1 MRTLAACG
9 EDRHRGAIVPSKTK
23 SGGVPERRASGGL
36 KPAPTTGGL
45 KPAPTVAAA
54 RARAGFAVGFPLAL
68 ALAAALPGCASCR
81 DERASAADAGGD
93 ASTTHDAA
101 ASLAAPAL
109 DVLASASTLAD
120 GGAWVEA
127 GGPAVRTYGTVDGA
141 ALRKAHAARLR
152 ADRSA
157 VHVESGGTP
166 RELGARLCA
175 AVVPKR
181 PPETKVLLKP
191 NLGGFDWFKDPAK
204 SGGDDG
210 LRGRI
215 TDPEFVRGVVQC
227 LKKRGHTKIT
237 VAEGWGARPE
247 DWRRLV
253 KVSGYEAMARE
264 EGVPLVAMDDDG
276 VFDVA
281 DGGPGQ
287 PYAVTGIEDTSVPT
301 LLVPRILAEHLE
313 DGLFVSLPKMKAH
326 RFAVF
331 SAGIK
336 GMQGVVMRS
345 DAAPAYKQKWRMH
358 EELDPLVKRLGKGD
372 RAVRAAYVAALETF
386 STRMADVLELATPDA
401 VLAEGAPAMGGDG
414 FQRLVPVE
422 GAVAVG
428 GTNPVLVDRVV
439 AAWLGA
445 WDDADLARELGG
457 HRTSPLLEVAAA
469 RWGIDLT
476 APALT
481 GPGAALV
488 AEPRATVFVGMDG
501 FRVERGAVTPPAP
514 DGGLERPTLRA
525 PFVDALPV
533 IDGVVDAAWA
543 RATPVTFDTDW
554 SGAPTGIST
563 RVRML
568 ASNAGLAALFELEG
582 AGLYADA
589 SKPKDVD
596 REKLWAEDCV
606 EVFVAPDPS
615 RPARY
620 AEVEVG
626 PHGHFLDLFVDRDAR
641 PRTSD
646 VAWSSAPRIA
656 TRVARGV
663 DGGSARV
670 TIEVALAAPEIA
682 RALRPGARLPLGL
695 YRLEGKAPR
704 AYLAWSPTRTPKPDF
719 HVPDAFGWLV
729 VD

>member
-1 MRTLAACG
+1 MGDLKCGPKLAA
-9 EDRHRGAIVPSKTK
+9 AIV
-23 SGGVPERRASGGL
+23 
-36 KPAPTTGGL
+36 
-45 KPAPTVAAA
+45 
-54 RARAGFAVGFPLAL
+54 AVLAL
-68 ALAAALPGCASCR
+68 TTALPGCASCR
-81 DERASAADAGGD
+81 DDRASPDAGPAAAHD
-93 ASTTHDAA
+93 AALHDAA
-101 ASLAAPAL
+101 AAHAPPAL
-109 DVLASASTLAD
+109 DVLANASTLAD

-127 GGPAVRTYGTVDGA
+127 GGPVVRTYGTVDGA

-152 ADRSA
+152 SDLSP
-157 VHVESGGTP
+157 VHVESGGSP
-166 RELGARLCA
+166 RELGERLCA

-210 LRGRI
+210 VRGRI
-215 TDPEFVRGVVQC
+215 TDPEFVRGVIRC

-247 DWRRLV
+247 DWQRLV
-253 KVSGYEAMARE
+253 KVSGYEAMTRE

-276 VFDVA
+276 VFDVGP
-281 DGGPGQ
+281 DGPGQ
-287 PYAVTGIEDTSVPT
+287 PYAVTGLDDTSVPT

-313 DGLFVSLPKMKAH
+313 GGLFVSLPKMKAH

-358 EELDPLVKRLGKGD
+358 TELDPLVKRLGKGD

-386 STRMADVLELATPDA
+386 ATRMVDVLELATPDA

-414 FQRLVPVE
+414 FQRLVPVVGE
-422 GAVAVG
+422 GAAATGDGGPAAGPLTVAVG

-439 AAWLGA
+439 AEWLGA
-445 WDDADLARELGG
+445 WDDAALARELGG
-457 HRTSPLLEVAAA
+457 HRTSPLLEAAGK
-469 RWGIDLT
+469 RWGLDL
-476 APALT
+476 ASPALA

-488 AEPRATVFVGMDG
+488 AQPRATVFVGMDG
-501 FRVERGAVTPPAP
+501 FRVEHGVAAEAAA
-514 DGGLERPTLRA
+514 ERPALRA

-533 IDGVVDAAWA
+533 VDGAVDALWS
-543 RATPVTFDTDW
+543 RATPVAFDTDW
-554 SGAPTGIST
+554 SGAPTGITT

-568 ASNAGLAALFELEG
+568 ASSAGLAALFELEG
-582 AGLYADA
+582 AGLFADA
-589 SKPKDVD
+589 TKPKDVD

-606 EVFVAPDPS
+606 EIFLAPDAA
-615 RPARY
+615 RPGRY

-656 TRVARGV
+656 TRIARGA
-663 DGGSARV
+663 DGGAARV
-670 TIEVALAAPEIA
+670 TLEVVLGAKEITA
-682 RALRPGARLPLGL
+682 ALRPGARLPLGL
-695 YRLEGKAPR
+695 YRLEGKTPR

-719 HVPDAFGWLV
+719 HVPSAFGWLV
-729 VD
+729 IE